1 MHGIGE
7 VKDFGPR
14 HAGQVIADILEP
26 FVARKAKCACRRA
39 ETCAVAALR
48 IAGLRSLMVEAALPK
63 QMDFLSPTKRMAP

>member
-26 FVARKAKCACRRA
+26 LPRARPSVRAVELRRA
-39 ETCAVAALR
+39 LARWRRAPNRRAALADGR
-48 IAGLRSLMVEAALPK
+48 GGITKANGFSLA
-63 QMDFLSPTKRMAP
+63 D

>member
-1 MHGIGE
+1 MHVIGE

-14 HAGQVIADILEP
+14 HEVIADILEP

-63 QMDFLSPTKRMAP
+63 QMDFLSPTKRMAPR